1 MNNSPDTH
9 IPSAFTGSRE
19 RKMHKNNPNIA
30 LRILEVSKRLT
41 AAGKSRQREGANYR
55 LSGALRSNKVPTDRR
70 LIGRRLSD
78 VTRRR

>member
-9 IPSAFTGSRE
+9 IPSAFTGNRE
-19 RKMHKNNPNIA
+19 RKMLKNNPNSP
-30 LRILEVSKRLT
+30 LRILEAYKRLT
-41 AAGKSRQREGANYR
+41 AAGKSSQREGANYR

>member
-1 MNNSPDTH
+1 MNDTRYAHSPSSEADIAENSP
-9 IPSAFTGSRE
+9 
-19 RKMHKNNPNIA
+19 
-30 LRILEVSKRLT
+30 LRILEAYKRLT

>member
-1 MNNSPDTH
+1 MNDTRYVQSPSSEADIAENSP
-9 IPSAFTGSRE
+9 
-19 RKMHKNNPNIA
+19 
-30 LRILEVSKRLT
+30 LRILEAYKRLT

-55 LSGALRSNKVPTDRR
+55 LDGALRSNKVPTDRR

>member
-1 MNNSPDTH
+1 MNDTRYAQSPSSEAD
-9 IPSAFTGSRE
+9 
-19 RKMHKNNPNIA
+19 IA
-30 LRILEVSKRLT
+30 ESSPLRILEAYKRLT

>member
-9 IPSAFTGSRE
+9 IPSALTGNRE
-19 RKMHKNNPNIA
+19 REMLKNNPNIA
-30 LRILEVSKRLT
+30 LRILEAYKRLT
-41 AAGKSRQREGANYR
+41 PAGKSRQREGANYR
-55 LSGALRSNKVPTDRR
+55 LDGALRPNRVPTDRR